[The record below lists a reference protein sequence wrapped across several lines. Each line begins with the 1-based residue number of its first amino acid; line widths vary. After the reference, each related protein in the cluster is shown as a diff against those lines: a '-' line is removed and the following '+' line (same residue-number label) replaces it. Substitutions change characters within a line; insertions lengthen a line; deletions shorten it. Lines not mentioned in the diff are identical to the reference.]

1 MSIDTAAVGGGTPC
15 PRDLG
20 GEDMSAG
27 GRRALNRVASG
38 FTKRDEEGHNGEQV
52 GIESGEGDDE
62 REGHSLGGGDEEKMV
77 VNMNCAITQNSKST
91 ITVLSF
97 SASSISSPHR
107 PRSLHA
113 DADASVIDSGSGME
127 PS

>member
-27 GRRALNRVASG
+27 GGRALYRIASG
-38 FTKRDEEGHNGEQV
+38 FTKQGEEGHNGEQV

-62 REGHSLGGGDEEKMV
+62 REGHS
-77 VNMNCAITQNSKST
+77 
-91 ITVLSF
+91 
-97 SASSISSPHR
+97 SSILSRHR

-113 DADASVIDSGSGME
+113 DASVIDLGLGME
-127 PS
+127 PNWTFAVDLC